1 MIRIAS
7 HASNKIQRISEK
19 LYERK
24 VILEK
29 EVINRSSDSILSVV
43 QECFV

>member
-1 MIRIAS
+1 MTRIAS
-7 HASNKIQRISEK
+7 HASNKFQRVSEK
-19 LYERK
+19 LFERK

-29 EVINRSSDSILSVV
+29 EVINRSSDSILIVV